1 MGKSKLVAG
10 IQEQATKLVERLKQ
24 QANKA
29 APVPH
34 ALKVAVVNVIWNMV
48 AGASAISDFC
58 FAYVASCGC
67 KILVVDFGS
76 VVILRRMNVKV
87 IIRFV
92 VSK

>member
-24 QANKA
+24 QANQA

-48 AGASAISDFC
+48 AGASAMSDFC
-58 FAYVASCGC
+58 FAYAAPCGC
-67 KILVVDFGS
+67 KILVVDFS
-76 VVILRRMNVKV
+76 SVILRRMNVKV